1 MKTID
6 RREPLVNRSFARAA
20 RDIGPVKVRVSI
32 DTIELF
38 FQRAPAGL
46 RTRIEAA
53 LGRRIEI
60 KPCLDATGYRQG
72 VRAIINRPN
81 RRVLTVASE
90 LKKENRSARVFRVDV
105 AADCETAND
114 QSEEALASILDR
126 NLVLKWRPATSTKH
140 SVLSTVYWANGC
152 RSRNLA
158 MYYKRARTIR
168 LELRFLNSRS
178 VRRAK
183 LANPAALAHLDP
195 RKLLAHNLKLV
206 ALTERHI
213 SNMKRR
219 AVSKDR
225 KRHIQKRA
233 EASRSGDSELFHD
246 RYRSGIAGRVDYILR
261 HLDMQEG
268 LSWCRALRSAI
279 DSFSILDFLN
289 IPDVLTFPDD
299 AERSSTANE
308 PRAVT
313 RNKSIRPYPFPKFSL
328 NIKERSRP
336 FR

>member
-6 RREPLVNRSFARAA
+6 RREPQVNRSFARAA
-20 RDIGPVKVRVSI
+20 RDIGAVKVRPSI

-38 FQRAPAGL
+38 IRWAPKGL

-60 KPCLDATGYRQG
+60 KPCLDATGYRHG
-72 VRAIINRPN
+72 VRAIINRPS
-81 RRVLTVASE
+81 RRVLTVASQ
-90 LKKENRSARVFRVDV
+90 LLKENRSACVFRVDV
-105 AADCETAND
+105 AVDFETVTERSAD
-114 QSEEALASILDR
+114 ALESFLDTH
-126 NLVLKWRPATSTKH
+126 LVLKWRPAASTKL
-140 SVLSTVYWANGC
+140 SVRSTVYWANGC
-152 RSRNLA
+152 RSRNLT

-183 LANPAALAHLDP
+183 LANPATLARLNP

-206 ALTERHI
+206 ALTERQI

-233 EASRSGDSELFHD
+233 DASRSGNSELFLD
-246 RYRSGIAGRVDYILR
+246 RYRSGIAGCVETLLR
-261 HLDMQEG
+261 RINMQEG
-268 LSWCRALRSAI
+268 RSSFRTTSLDSVPIGAL
-279 DSFSILDFLN
+279 LN
-289 IPDVLTFPDD
+289 IPDFLSWPD
-299 AERSSTANE
+299 EPQRSSIVNE
-308 PRAVT
+308 SRVVT
-313 RNKSIRPYPFPKFSL
+313 RNKSIPPRPFPKFSL
-328 NIKERSRP
+328 NIKGPSSP